1 MNRIKAIGFPD
12 EEMDSLTRIIRNVL
26 VDLEVDYQLVS
37 LEWSNDQVIVIPLDE
52 SVPAQG
58 VYKGLDLPPLAE
70 FLSRWAILAATL
82 SRKIPDAMVSMVVS
96 GAVHVFLKGEEL

>member
-1 MNRIKAIGFPD
+1 
-12 EEMDSLTRIIRNVL
+12 
-26 VDLEVDYQLVS
+26 
-37 LEWSNDQVIVIPLDE
+37 
-52 SVPAQG
+52 
-58 VYKGLDLPPLAE
+58 LDLPPLAE